1 MCVFS
6 TNFKGSVVTDKIQKT
21 TDEWRAELTP
31 EQFRVCRQCGT
42 EAPFTGEYWDCH
54 DRGMYRCVCCNNA
67 LFDSE
72 VKYESGSGWP
82 SFWQPLPDSI
92 VTRLDTQHGI
102 ERTEVLCRKCE
113 AHLGHVFDD
122 GPEPTGLRFCINSA
136 VLILDRQ

>member
-1 MCVFS
+1 M
-6 TNFKGSVVTDKIQKT
+6 TDKIQKT

-42 EAPFTGEYWDCH
+42 ETPFTGEYWDCH

-136 VLILDRQ
+136 VLTLDRQ